1 MAASHRQYDFRVRK
15 VHTGNRLYED
25 RTIPYCTRCKGELT
39 LDRLTSTMRHVDT
52 VVDALSSCRA
62 SIPTRG
68 AKFKYETASASEQAK
83 KSHIRKHQKA
93 IRKKAKD
100 RKNQKAKGLDRL
112 NERKKAERAAK
123 WEEKKQS
130 RA

>member
-1 MAASHRQYDFRVRK
+1 MAASHRSYDFRVRK
-15 VHTGNRLYED
+15 VHTGNRVYED

-52 VVDALSSCRA
+52 VVDASSCRA
-62 SIPTRG
+62 SIRKRG

-93 IRKKAKD
+93 IQKKAKD
-100 RKNQKAKGLDRL
+100 RKDQARERLDRHTAK
-112 NERKKAERAAK
+112 RTAERAARRK
-123 WEEKKQS
+123 EKKQS

>member
-1 MAASHRQYDFRVRK
+1 MAANHRSYDFRVKK

-83 KSHIRKHQKA
+83 KSNTKKHKKA
-93 IRKKAKD
+93 IQKKAKD
-100 RKNQKAKGLDRL
+100 RKDQVRERLDKYHAKR
-112 NERKKAERAAK
+112 KAERAAK
-123 WEEKKQS
+123 REAK
-130 RA
+130 

>member
-1 MAASHRQYDFRVRK
+1 
-15 VHTGNRLYED
+15 
-25 RTIPYCTRCKGELT
+25 
-39 LDRLTSTMRHVDT
+39 MRHVDT

-68 AKFKYETASASEQAK
+68 AKFKYETASASEQAE
-83 KSHIRKHQKA
+83 KSHRRKRQKA

-100 RKNQKAKGLDRL
+100 RKNQKRKGLDRL

-123 WEEKKQS
+123 REAKKPS
-130 RA
+130 GA

>member
-1 MAASHRQYDFRVRK
+1 
-15 VHTGNRLYED
+15 
-25 RTIPYCTRCKGELT
+25 
-39 LDRLTSTMRHVDT
+39 MRHVDT

-83 KSHIRKHQKA
+83 TSHKKKHKKA
-93 IRKKAKD
+93 IQKKAKD
-100 RKNQKAKGLDRL
+100 RKNQKRKGLDRL
-112 NERKKAERAAK
+112 NEKKKAERAAK
-123 WEEKKQS
+123 REAKKPS

>member
-1 MAASHRQYDFRVRK
+1 MAANHRSYDFRVKK

-25 RTIPYCTRCKGELT
+25 RTIPYCTRCKGELN

-62 SIPTRG
+62 LIPTRG
-68 AKFKYETASASEQAK
+68 AKFKYETASASKQAK
-83 KSHIRKHQKA
+83 TSHIRKHQKA

-100 RKNQKAKGLDRL
+100 RKDQARERLDKYHAKR
-112 NERKKAERAAK
+112 KAERAARRK
-123 WEEKKQS
+123 EKKQS